1 MKKILITG
9 ANGFLAHYLIKIF
22 IRDYDVIGIGK
33 GLQRMHC
40 DEKKFHYIS
49 CDFTDEEEILKI
61 VEEHQPDFI
70 IHAGAISKPDE
81 CELKKEKAYNT
92 NVKATQYLLTAAAKT
107 KSFFLFVSTD
117 FIFDGVHGMYVED
130 SPTGPVNYYGQTKL
144 EAEAFV
150 KAYLFN
156 WCIVRTVLVYGHP
169 RGGRENILTTVTA
182 KIKNGEE
189 VKIFND
195 QLRTPTYVEDLAGA
209 IKTIIDKRA
218 TGIFH
223 ISGEDVLTP
232 YEMAVAAAKH
242 LNLNEKLIKIVTEKD
257 FDQPA
262 RRPLKTGFDISKAKS
277 LLGYNPISF
286 QEGLRKT
293 FED

>member
-61 VEEHQPDFI
+61 IEEHQPDFI
-70 IHAGAISKPDE
+70 IHAGAMSKPDE

-130 SPTGPVNYYGQTKL
+130 STTGPVNYYGQTKL

-169 RGGRENILTTVTA
+169 RGGRENILTTVAA

>member
-1 MKKILITG
+1 
-9 ANGFLAHYLIKIF
+9 
-22 IRDYDVIGIGK
+22 
-33 GLQRMHC
+33 
-40 DEKKFHYIS
+40 
-49 CDFTDEEEILKI
+49 
-61 VEEHQPDFI
+61 
-70 IHAGAISKPDE
+70 
-81 CELKKEKAYNT
+81 
-92 NVKATQYLLTAAAKT
+92 
-107 KSFFLFVSTD
+107 
-117 FIFDGVHGMYVED
+117 
-130 SPTGPVNYYGQTKL
+130 
-144 EAEAFV
+144 
-150 KAYLFN
+150 
-156 WCIVRTVLVYGHP
+156 LVYGHP

-223 ISGEDVLTP
+223 ISGKDVLTP

-242 LNLNEKLIKIVTEKD
+242 LNLNERLIKKVTEKD

>member
-22 IRDYDVIGIGK
+22 IRDYYVIGIGK

-40 DEKKFHYIS
+40 DEKKFPYIS

-61 VEEHQPDFI
+61 VEEHQPDLI
-70 IHAGAISKPDE
+70 IHAGAMSKPDE
-81 CELKKEKAYNT
+81 CELRKEKAYNT

-117 FIFDGVHGMYVED
+117 FIFDGVHGMYIED
-130 SPTGPVNYYGQTKL
+130 STTGPVNYYGQTKL

-169 RGGRENILTTVTA
+169 RGGRENILTTVAA

-232 YEMAVAAAKH
+232 YEMAVAVAKH
-242 LNLNEKLIKIVTEKD
+242 LNLNEKLIKKVIEKD

-277 LLGYNPISF
+277 LLSYNPISF

-293 FED
+293 FKD